1 MTEEPEGPVHY
12 QVSVTG
18 RQAAAFFVTLL
29 AALGLAFFFGMKT
42 GAAAKKAP
50 DAVTRLAAASD
61 LAVPTLPPEELAPP
75 SRRVEPT
82 AAPLADTRM
91 GFEDAAPKEAPTRA
105 PEPKKEARPAEV
117 TTSRPPSPT
126 AAPFAT
132 KAPSTTS
139 PKPAASP
146 APAAREEGPVWVQV
160 AALSAANAD
169 DLAARLRKAGFRPDV
184 APVPQK
190 AGVFRVRVGPYPDR
204 SRAEVAIRR
213 LRKENWAKSPSIV
226 AP

>member
-29 AALGLAFFFGMKT
+29 AALGLSFFFGMKT

-61 LAVPTLPPEELAPP
+61 LAVPTLPPEEPAPA

-82 AAPLADTRM
+82 AAPPADTRM
-91 GFEDAAPKEAPTRA
+91 GFQDAAPKEAPTRA
-105 PEPKKEARPAEV
+105 PQ
-117 TTSRPPSPT
+117 TSRPPSPK
-126 AAPFAT
+126 AAPSPT
-132 KAPSTTS
+132 KVPSTAP
-139 PKPAASP
+139 PKPAAKQD
-146 APAAREEGPVWVQV
+146 GPFWVQV

-169 DLAARLRKAGFRPDV
+169 ELSSRLRKAGFRPDV
-184 APVPQK
+184 APVPRK
-190 AGVFRVRVGPYPDR
+190 AGVFRVRIGPYPDR
-204 SRAEVAIRR
+204 DRAEVAIRR